1 MEKVKICD
9 REFDIDCNAL
19 TYIQYRKKFSR
30 GIFED
35 FEIIQNFITMQT
47 LMANQL
53 KKENPKIT
61 EVEITTKLSRLMLKS
76 IDNYIEAVT
85 RIAYI
90 CCYTANPKIGEYEDW
105 LKLIKRINTTDDWI
119 VEVTEFAVDNFCG

>member
-1 MEKVKICD
+1 MKKVKICD

-19 TYIQYRKKFSR
+19 TYIQYRKKFNR

-90 CCYTANPKIGEYEDW
+90 CCYTANTKIGEYEDW

-119 VEVTEFAVDNFCG
+119 CEVTEFAVDNFCG